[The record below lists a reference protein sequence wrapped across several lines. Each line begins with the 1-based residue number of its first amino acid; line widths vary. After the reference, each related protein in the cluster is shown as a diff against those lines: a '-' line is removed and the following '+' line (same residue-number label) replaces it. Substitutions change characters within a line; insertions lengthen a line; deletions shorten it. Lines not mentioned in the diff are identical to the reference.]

1 MHGTAELVNDDV
13 LTSLYPGSDGIVRV
27 TASEIFVNCGRYIH
41 QSQGSK
47 LSAHV
52 PDQGGDQPFPA
63 WKRLD
68 VFADALSVPD
78 AQRVES
84 VGGVISLE
92 DYPGEADPDAASRP
106 RP

>member
-1 MHGTAELVNDDV
+1 MNDDV